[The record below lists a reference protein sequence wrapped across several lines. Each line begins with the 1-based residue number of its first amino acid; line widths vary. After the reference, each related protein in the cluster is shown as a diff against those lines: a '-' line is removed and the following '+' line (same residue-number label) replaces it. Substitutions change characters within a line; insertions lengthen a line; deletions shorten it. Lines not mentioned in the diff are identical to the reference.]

1 MLRHNR
7 LNNSSLEYLRPS
19 PVRGQL
25 EPQDPKTAK
34 GWRYLQTTD
43 TLDELKVS
51 KGKKNHL
58 LLDLYSQTTSK
69 PLGPPST
76 SYSIHVFT
84 ASKTRGIGI
93 DEEDCVL
100 AACGESQLCYI
111 QLP

>member
-51 KGKKNHL
+51 KGKKTIYYLIFTLRPPLNRYRSSFHL
-58 LLDLYSQTTSK
+58 IQH
-69 PLGPPST
+69 PC
-76 SYSIHVFT
+76 IHSF
-84 ASKTRGIGI
+84 
-93 DEEDCVL
+93 
-100 AACGESQLCYI
+100 
-111 QLP
+111 